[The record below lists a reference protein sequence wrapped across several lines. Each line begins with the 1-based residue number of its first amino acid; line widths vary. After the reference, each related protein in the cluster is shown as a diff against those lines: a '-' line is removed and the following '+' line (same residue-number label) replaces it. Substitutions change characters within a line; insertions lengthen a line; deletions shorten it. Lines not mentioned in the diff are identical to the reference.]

1 MYRSTRFAGA
11 GALGA
16 AALAL
21 TLLAPTPAVAVAPP
35 LSDPYVAAHFDFATG
50 QLPENVALEP
60 DGSADLTLLRSLQ
73 VARVSREGKVE
84 ILATLPAEEKPAT
97 PLFGYAALTGI
108 VRADDGTLY
117 VNYVTGTKLT
127 GIWRI
132 RPGGAPEQIAALPPD
147 GIPNGLTL
155 DQEHGM
161 LYAADSVMGVVW
173 RVPVEGGVPLAWAIH
188 PDLRPNGF
196 IGANGARFH
205 DGAVWV
211 SNTDCG
217 TVLRIA
223 VGSDPDASPGPVEI
237 RHEGLDGIDDFN
249 FTGHQDDLLA
259 ARNVAGELVHV
270 TTGGTRTV
278 VLTKQDGLSNPT
290 SVAVCG
296 EDVYVTSGAFFE
308 QPPDPNLLR
317 AAIHS

>member
-1 MYRSTRFAGA
+1 MYRSTRLAGA
-11 GALGA
+11 GAL
-16 AALAL
+16 ALAL
-21 TLLAPTPAVAVAPP
+21 LVPASAVAVAPP
-35 LSDPYVAAHFDFATG
+35 LSDPHIAAHFDFAAG

-60 DGSADLTLLRSLQ
+60 DGSADLTLLRSGQ
-73 VARVSREGKVE
+73 VARVAPDGQVT
-84 ILATLPAEEKPAT
+84 ILATLPTEEHPAT

-132 RPGGAPEQIAALPPD
+132 RPGCEPEQISALPPD

-155 DQEHGM
+155 DRKHGQ

-173 RVPVEGGVPLAWAIH
+173 RVPVDGGVPLAWAIH

-196 IGANGARFH
+196 IGANGVRYH
-205 DGAVWV
+205 HGAVWV

-223 VGSDPDASPGPVEI
+223 VGSDPDALPGPVETRI
-237 RHEGLDGIDDFN
+237 TGLDGIDDFN
-249 FTGHQDDLLA
+249 FTGHRDDLLA

-270 TTGGTRTV
+270 TTGGKRTV

-290 SVAVCG
+290 SVAVRDG
-296 EDVYVTSGAFFE
+296 SVYVTSGAFFE

-317 AAIHS
+317 AEIHH